1 MATNPYESAQAVIRQ
16 AAEKMG
22 LASWM
27 VDVLVRPQREIRV
40 RFPVTMDDGSVRMFE
55 GFRVQHN
62 NARGPYKGGI
72 RYHWNVDLDEVR
84 ALATWMSLKCAVVD
98 IPLGGGKG
106 GVVCDP
112 RAHDGVP
119 AMSEGELERMT
130 RAFVRMIAPNIG
142 PDRDV
147 PAPDVYTNSQIMGWV
162 VDEYIKSVGDGAGRG
177 GFAEAGVV
185 GGDAATSG
193 AGDARAVSRLRGV
206 VTGKSLDMGGSL
218 GRDTATAR
226 GGQFVLREAVRS
238 KQVGIS
244 ELRGARIAVQGFG
257 NAGSHF
263 ARLVHRDDGC
273 IIVAVSDSRGG
284 IYSANG
290 LDPDDVLAYKK
301 EHGSLAGYGDSAAA
315 PGTNVTPITNEE
327 LLALDCDVLVPSALE
342 SVITAENASAVRA
355 KLILELANGPVTPDA
370 DEILFKKGIPLLPD
384 ILSNAGGV
392 TVSCYEWQQNLAG
405 EQWSAERVD
414 QQLEKTMTTSTA
426 AVLEQART
434 HNTHNRLGAYIL
446 ALGRITAAM
455 KK

>member
-1 MATNPYESAQAVIRQ
+1 MATNPYESAQAVIKQ

-27 VDVLVRPQREIRV
+27 VDVLVRPEREIRV

-72 RYHWNVDLDEVR
+72 RYHWKVDLDEVR

-130 RAFVRMIAPNIG
+130 RAFIRMIAPNIG

-162 VDEYIKSVGDGAGRG
+162 VDEYIKSVGG
-177 GFAEAGVV
+177 GG
-185 GGDAATSG
+185 SG
-193 AGDARAVSRLRGV
+193 AEDARDVGRLRGV

-238 KQVGIS
+238 GQVGIS
-244 ELRGARIAVQGFG
+244 ELRGARVAVQGFG

-273 IIVAVSDSRGG
+273 VIVAISDSRGG
-284 IYSANG
+284 IYSADG
-290 LDPDDVLAYKK
+290 FDPDDVLAYKK
-301 EHGSLAGYGDSAAA
+301 EHGSLAGYGTGGAK
-315 PGTNVTPITNEE
+315 PITNEE

-342 SVITAENASAVRA
+342 SVITAENAGAVRA

-414 QQLEKTMTTSTA
+414 QQLEKTMTASTA
-426 AVLEQART
+426 AVLEQARA